1 MRHYHLISA
10 DDHVQEPPDTWQKRV
25 PAKFRDR
32 APKVVRTDQGDAWV
46 IEGSAVSLGME
57 VQAGK
62 KFEDYKAT
70 GETYDSIRKGS
81 YDPVERLKDMDIDGV
96 DAQVLYSNTGTFRLL
111 NIADVELQAACMRA
125 YNDFLS
131 EFCSTD
137 LERLAGIGMVC
148 ADDLEEAK
156 REAARVAD
164 LPGLRGIIL
173 PLYPRAD
180 PLNSNAYDPLWAVVQ
195 DLELP
200 VHVHVAVGDPR
211 LSKPLGNDNPH
222 IQGAYPAAMT
232 DNFMGTYE
240 ALSKVIF
247 GGMLERFPRLRFVLV
262 ESRIGWLPFFL
273 ERTDNVYTRHRYWS
287 KLQLKEPPSFYF
299 HRQVSATF
307 IEDRAGIEA
316 RHRIGVENIMWS
328 SDYPHT
334 DTTWP
339 NSRDYIE
346 KTFEGVGE
354 EDRHKLLVGNA
365 ARLYRWE
372 IENRK

>member
-1 MRHYHLISA
+1 MREYKLISA
-10 DDHVQEPPDTWQKRV
+10 DDHVQEPPDTWEKRV

-32 APKVVRTDQGDAWV
+32 APRVVRTKRGDAWL
-46 IEGSAVSLGME
+46 IEGQMQSLGME

-62 KFEDYKAT
+62 KFEDYKAA
-70 GETYDSIRKGS
+70 GETYDTIRKGS
-81 YDPVERLKDMDIDGV
+81 FDPVERLKDMDIDGV

-137 LERLAGIGMVC
+137 PHRLAGIGMVT
-148 ADDLEEAK
+148 ADDMEEAR
-156 REAARVAD
+156 REAERIAK
-164 LPGLRGIIL
+164 LPGLRGLIL
-173 PLYPRAD
+173 PLYPRTE
-180 PLNSNAYDPLWAVVQ
+180 PLNSNFYDPLWAAAQ

-211 LSKPLGNDNPH
+211 LSKFLGQDNPRV
-222 IQGAYPAAMT
+222 QGAYPAAMC

-247 GGMLERFPRLRFVLV
+247 SGMLERFPRLKFVLV

-273 ERTDNVYTRHRYWS
+273 ERSDDVYKRHRFWS
-287 KLQLKEPPSFYF
+287 GLQLKETPSFYF
-299 HRQVSATF
+299 HRQVLATF
-307 IEDRAGIEA
+307 IDDRVGIEN
-316 RHRIGVENIMWS
+316 RRRIGVENIMWS

-339 NSRDYIE
+339 NSREYIDRN
-346 KTFEGVGE
+346 FEGVGE
-354 EDRHKLLVGNA
+354 EDRHQIVAGNA
-365 ARLYRWE
+365 ARLYHLE
-372 IENRK
+372 

>member
-1 MRHYHLISA
+1 MRQYQLISA

-25 PAKFRDR
+25 PARFRHR

-46 IEGSAVSLGME
+46 IEGQSQSLGME

-62 KFEDYKAT
+62 KFQDYKAT

-111 NIADVELQAACMRA
+111 NIGDLELQAACMRA

-137 LERLAGIGMVC
+137 LERLAGIAMVC
-148 ADDLEEAK
+148 ADDIEEAK
-156 REAARVAD
+156 REARRVAD

-173 PLYPRAD
+173 PLYPRAE
-180 PLNSNAYDPLWAVVQ
+180 PLNSDVYDPLWAVAQ

-222 IQGAYPAAMT
+222 IRGAYPAAMN

-273 ERTDNVYTRHRYWS
+273 ERSDNVYKRHRYWS

-365 ARLYRWE
+365 AMLYRWE
-372 IENRK
+372 IEK

>member
-1 MRHYHLISA
+1 MRQYRLISA

-46 IEGSAVSLGME
+46 IEGSAVTMGME

-62 KFEDYKAT
+62 KFEDYKAA
-70 GETYDSIRKGS
+70 GETYDTIRKGS
-81 YDPVERLKDMDIDGV
+81 YDAVERLKDMDIDGV

-111 NIADVELQAACMRA
+111 QIADVELQAACMRA

-131 EFCSTD
+131 EFCRTD

-156 REAARVAD
+156 REARRVAT

-173 PLYPRAD
+173 PLYPRSD
-180 PLNSNAYDPLWAVVQ
+180 PLNSDIYDPLWAVAQ
-195 DLELP
+195 ELALP

-222 IQGAYPAAMT
+222 IQGAYTAAMT

-247 GGMLERFPRLRFVLV
+247 GGMLERFPRLKFVLV

-273 ERTDNVYTRHRYWS
+273 ERADDVYKRHRHWT
-287 KLQLKEPPSFYF
+287 KLALKEPPSFYF

-307 IEDRAGIEA
+307 IEDRAGIEM

-339 NSRDYIE
+339 NSRQCIE
-346 KTFEGVGE
+346 ETFKGVDQ
-354 EDRHKLLVGNA
+354 EDRRKLLAGNA
-365 ARLYRWE
+365 ARLYGFQPA
-372 IENRK
+372 